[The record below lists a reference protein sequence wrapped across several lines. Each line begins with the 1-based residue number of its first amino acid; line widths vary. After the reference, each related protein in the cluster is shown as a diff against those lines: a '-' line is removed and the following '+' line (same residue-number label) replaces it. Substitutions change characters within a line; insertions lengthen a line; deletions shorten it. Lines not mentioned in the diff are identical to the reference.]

1 MSGPHELAASA
12 RASGEISRCRASA
25 SRQLFGCEIHRRRGT
40 ELGGSGMSTVA
51 KFPEKI
57 YAAATYDVQKI
68 RKDFPILHQMVHG
81 KPLVYLDNA
90 ATTQKP
96 LAVIEAIENYYRRDN
111 SNIHRG
117 VHTLSERATEA
128 YEKVRGAAQKFL
140 NAANHKE
147 IIFVR
152 GTTEAIN
159 LVAQTY
165 GRKNVGSGDEV
176 LITAMEHHS
185 NIVPW
190 QLLCDEK
197 GARLRVAP
205 INDRGELLL
214 EEFEKLLGPK
224 TKMVGV
230 GHLSNALGTI
240 NPVREIVRMAHARN
254 VPVLVDGAQAAAHMR
269 VDVQALDCDF
279 YAVSGHKMY
288 GPTGIGILYGKTRL
302 LEAMPPYQGG
312 GDMIASVTF
321 EKTVY
326 NRLPYKFEA
335 GTPNIADTIGLGAAF
350 EYLSGLGL
358 EQIEQ
363 HEADLLAYATKFV
376 EEIPG
381 VRLVGTAKEKAGVL
395 SFVMDEIHPHDIG
408 TILDSEGIAVRTG
421 HHCAQPVMQRFNI
434 PATARASFGL
444 YNTH

>member
-1 MSGPHELAASA
+1 
-12 RASGEISRCRASA
+12 
-25 SRQLFGCEIHRRRGT
+25 
-40 ELGGSGMSTVA
+40 MSTVA
-51 KFPEKI
+51 KTPHPIHSAPAF
-57 YAAATYDVQKI
+57 DVQKV
-68 RKDFPILHQMVHG
+68 RKDFPVLHQKVHG

-96 LAVIEAIENYYRRDN
+96 LAVMEAIGNYYRHDN

-128 YEKVRGAAQKFL
+128 YENVRAGAQKFL
-140 NAANHKE
+140 NAADSRE

-159 LVAQTY
+159 LVAQSY

-190 QLLCDEK
+190 QLLCEEK

-214 EEFEKLLGPK
+214 DEFEKLLGPK
-224 TKMVGV
+224 TKIVAV

-254 VPVLVDGAQAAAHMR
+254 IPVLVDGAQAVARMP

-279 YAVSGHKMY
+279 YALSSHKLY
-288 GPTGIGILYGKTRL
+288 GPTGVGILYGKTRL
-302 LEAMPPYQGG
+302 LEAMPPWQGG

-321 EKTVY
+321 DKTVY

-335 GTPNIADTIGLGAAF
+335 GTPNIADTIGLGAAI
-350 EYLSGLGL
+350 EYVNRLGL
-358 EQIEQ
+358 EEIEQ
-363 HEADLLAYATKFV
+363 HEAGLLAYATSAV
-376 EEIPG
+376 ESIPG
-381 VRLVGTAKEKAGVL
+381 VRVIGTAAEKAGVL
-395 SFVMDEIHPHDIG
+395 SFVMEDIHPHDIG

-444 YNTH
+444 YNTREEVDTLVAGIHKVREVMG

>member
-1 MSGPHELAASA
+1 MSTAIKTPHQIHPA
-12 RASGEISRCRASA
+12 RAFDVERV
-25 SRQLFGCEIHRRRGT
+25 RR
-40 ELGGSGMSTVA
+40 
-51 KFPEKI
+51 
-57 YAAATYDVQKI
+57 
-68 RKDFPILHQMVHG
+68 DFPVLHQKVHG

-96 LAVIEAIENYYRRDN
+96 LAVIEAIENYYRQDN

-117 VHTLSERATEA
+117 VHALSERATEA
-128 YEKVRGAAQKFL
+128 YEKVRVAAQKFL
-140 NAANHKE
+140 NAADNRE

-152 GTTEAIN
+152 GTTEGIN

-176 LITAMEHHS
+176 LITALEHHS

-190 QLLCDEK
+190 QLLCEEK
-197 GARLRVAP
+197 GAKLRVAP
-205 INDRGELLL
+205 IDDRGELLL

-224 TKMVGV
+224 TKIVAV

-240 NPVREIVRMAHARN
+240 NPIREIVQLAHARN
-254 VPVLVDGAQAAAHMR
+254 VPVLVDGAQAAPRMP
-269 VDVQALDCDF
+269 VDVQELDCDF
-279 YAVSGHKMY
+279 YAISGHKMY
-288 GPTGIGILYGKTRL
+288 GPTGIGVLYGKTRL

-335 GTPNIADTIGLGAAF
+335 GTPNIADTIGLGAAIQ
-350 EYLSGLGL
+350 YLTKLGL
-358 EQIEQ
+358 EEIEK
-363 HEADLLAYATKFV
+363 HEAGLLAYATSAV
-376 EEIPG
+376 ESIPG
-381 VRLVGTAKEKAGVL
+381 VRIVGTAKEKAGVL
-395 SFVMDEIHPHDIG
+395 SFVMDDIHPHDIG
-408 TILDSEGIAVRTG
+408 TILDSEGIAIRTG

-444 YNTH
+444 YNTRREVDALVAGIHKVREVMG